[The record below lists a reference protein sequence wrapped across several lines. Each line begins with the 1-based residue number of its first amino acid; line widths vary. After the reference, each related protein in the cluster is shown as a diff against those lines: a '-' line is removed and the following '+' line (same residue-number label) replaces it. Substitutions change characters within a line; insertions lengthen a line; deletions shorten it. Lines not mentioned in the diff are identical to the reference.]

1 MLGTYYAGG
10 TETPS
15 VIVKDGIYHMYLTC
29 YPLGNIASEFVLAHA
44 IFSNGINWTMDPLPV
59 LTSDGSAAFYGA
71 LVGEPGALV

>member
-1 MLGTYYAGG
+1 
-10 TETPS
+10 
-15 VIVKDGIYHMYLTC
+15 MYLTC